1 MRLAEGVFDAVTTW
15 NGCAKALYPA
25 SAGVVPLGATRGVAA
40 DAEGPAVPLQAGW
53 STWRLGSL
61 LPEVHA
67 LGLDSRLFAAPFR
80 DLDAACLEGELAFF
94 DLVVAVD
101 AEAER
106 AVDALIEEVFGSEP
120 KSKAWSRRKVVR
132 LEDFLTYLPRE
143 FALKAGASG
152 VLGPRLRKLLE
163 TTAEDG
169 RTLYGESLAGVER
182 GWQCRLGR
190 GRAGYGACRGRNVR
204 DGRDRGRGLCRARGH
219 AVGRLELDGRTASA
233 AGRTPLLL
241 LWLWAATCS
250 RPPAL
255 PSRCLQD
262 YAVRGGAA
270 AMPHGPVS
278 RGSRRAALLLSLN
291 VLS

>member
-1 MRLAEGVFDAVTTW
+1 MSALPLLMRQQLGAASRLHSAMHAGLRLPTLDWGRFHLQLLFVDTTHGVKLRLAEGVFDAVTTW

-169 RTLYGESLAGVER
+169 RTLYEVATSGTAGTGDVGSAEPGGTPWDDWSLMVARTTLCVAGLQ
-182 GWQCRLGR
+182 QCLMDLYP
-190 GRAGYGACRGRNVR
+190 A
-204 DGRDRGRGLCRARGH
+204 D
-219 AVGRLELDGRTASA
+219 LEE
-233 AGRTPLLL
+233 
-241 LWLWAATCS
+241 
-250 RPPAL
+250 
-255 PSRCLQD
+255 QH
-262 YAVRGGAA
+262 YF
-270 AMPHGPVS
+270 
-278 RGSRRAALLLSLN
+278 
-291 VLS
+291 